1 MRNINVKECAA
12 LLKEFDNYLILSHR
26 NPDGD
31 TLGSAFALKR
41 ALDLMG
47 KKSMVRCND
56 EMPLKYSYLWQ
67 GVDNSEIEFDKII
80 AVDVADKKLLGEEFE
95 AEYGDNVFLC
105 LDHHMTNKEYS
116 QNLLLEDRAAA
127 AVVIY
132 EVICEL
138 GVTVTPEIASCV
150 YTGLATD
157 TGCFMYSNTTPTVH
171 RIAAEVMEKGADYA
185 LINRLMFETRTLS
198 YIKLEQMA
206 VASIES
212 HFDGKCA
219 IMTITQEMFRIS
231 GSNESECDGIASIP
245 RKIEGVKVGVTIRE
259 QKNGKYKVS
268 LRTVEP
274 YDAAKICSNFG
285 GGGHNAAAGC
295 EFDCSL
301 DEVKIQL
308 LSKIADC
315 IEYKS

>member
-1 MRNINVKECAA
+1 MKMIDVMECVS

-41 ALDLMG
+41 ALDLLG

-56 EMPLKYSYLWQ
+56 EMADKFSYLWQ
-67 GVDNSEIEFDKII
+67 NLDNSEIKFDKII

-95 AEYGDNVFLC
+95 AKYGDNVFLC
-105 LDHHMTNKEYS
+105 IDHHMSNREYAE
-116 QNLLLEDRAAA
+116 NLLLEDRAAA

-138 GVTVTPEIASCV
+138 GVEITPEIANCV

-157 TGCFMYSNTTPTVH
+157 TGCFMFSNTTPTVH
-171 RIAAEVMEKGADYA
+171 RIAAEVMEKGADYT

-212 HFDGKCA
+212 HFNGKCA
-219 IMTITQEMFRIS
+219 IMIITQEMFKES
-231 GSNESECDGIASIP
+231 GSDESECDGIASIP

-259 QKNGKYKVS
+259 QTNGKYKVS

-274 YDAAKICSNFG
+274 FDAAKICSHFG
-285 GGGHNAAAGC
+285 GGGHNRAAGC

-301 DEVKIQL
+301 DKVKIQL

-315 IEYKS
+315 FE

>member
-1 MRNINVKECAA
+1 MKMIDVMECVS

-41 ALDLMG
+41 ALDLLG

-67 GVDNSEIEFDKII
+67 GIDNSEIKFDKII

-95 AEYGDNVFLC
+95 AKYGDNVFLC
-105 LDHHMTNKEYS
+105 IDHHMSNREYAE
-116 QNLLLEDRAAA
+116 NLLLEDRAAA

-138 GVTVTPEIASCV
+138 GVEITPEIANCV

-157 TGCFMYSNTTPTVH
+157 TGCFMFSNTTPTVH
-171 RIAAEVMEKGADYA
+171 RNAAEVREKGADYT

-198 YIKLEQMA
+198 YIRLEQMA

-219 IMTITQEMFRIS
+219 IMTITQEMFNAS

-259 QKNGKYKVS
+259 QTNGKYKVS

-274 YDAAKICSNFG
+274 FDAAKICANFG
-285 GGGHNAAAGC
+285 GGGHNRAAGC

-301 DEVKIQL
+301 EEVKIQL
-308 LSKIADC
+308 LDAIST
-315 IEYKS
+315 EL

>member
-1 MRNINVKECAA
+1 MNKIGVKECAT
-12 LLKEFDNYLILSHR
+12 LLKKCDNYLILSHR

-56 EMPLKYSYLWQ
+56 EMPSKYSYLWC
-67 GVDNSEIEFDKII
+67 GLDNSEIKFDKII

-95 AEYGDNVFLC
+95 AKYGDNVFLC
-105 LDHHMTNKEYS
+105 IDHHMTNREYA

-132 EVICEL
+132 EVICQS
-138 GVTVTPEIASCV
+138 GVEITPEIASCV

-198 YIKLEQMA
+198 YIRLEQMA

-219 IMTITQEMFRIS
+219 VMSITQEMFKAS

-259 QKNGKYKVS
+259 QTNGKYKVS

-285 GGGHNAAAGC
+285 GGGHHAAAGC
-295 EFDCSL
+295 EFDCPL
-301 DEVKIQL
+301 DEVKEKL
-308 LSKIADC
+308 LEIIKK
-315 IEYKS
+315 EF

>member
-1 MRNINVKECAA
+1 MKKIGVMECVS
-12 LLKEFDNYLILSHR
+12 LLKEFDNYLILTHR

-31 TLGSAFALKR
+31 TLGSAYALKR
-41 ALDLMG
+41 ALELMG

-56 EMPLKYSYLWQ
+56 DIHPKFSYLWEN
-67 GVDNSEIEFDKII
+67 VDNSEITFDKII

-105 LDHHMTNKEYS
+105 IDHHLSNREYA

-132 EVICEL
+132 EVICQL
-138 GVTVTPEIASCV
+138 GVEITPEIASCI

-171 RIAAEVMEKGADYA
+171 RIAAEVMEKGADYT
-185 LINRLMFETRTLS
+185 LINRLMFETKTLP
-198 YIKLEQMA
+198 YLRLEQMA
-206 VASIES
+206 VSSIES

-219 IMTITQEMFRIS
+219 IMTVTRKMFEES
-231 GSNESECDGIASIP
+231 GASSSECDGIAAIP
-245 RKIEGVKVGVTIRE
+245 RKIEGVKIAVTIRE
-259 QKNGKYKVS
+259 RHNGSFKVS
-268 LRTVEP
+268 MRTIEP
-274 YDAAKICSNFG
+274 YDAAKICANFG

-295 EFDCSL
+295 EFECSL
-301 DEVKIQL
+301 DEVKVKL
-308 LSKIADC
+308 LEVIKA
-315 IEYKS
+315 EF